1 MFFLSFVNVA
11 VVVGIT
17 RLPKADHRQV
27 TTDLHSNVDAGLCYF
42 AGASSGN
49 SGLDL
54 SAVGASPC
62 SGDA

>member
-1 MFFLSFVNVA
+1 MLFLSFVHVA

-42 AGASSGN
+42 AGAT